1 MRETPEF
8 DQLCRVLAANVRR
21 LRLARGLSQEQLAFD
36 ADIDRTYVSQIER
49 SVINPSLLVLHKVA
63 VALGTTAIALLQPLA
78 VNDGTIAS

>member
-1 MRETPEF
+1 VRHTPEF
-8 DQLCRVLAANVRR
+8 EQLSEVLAANVRR

-63 VALGTTAIALLQPLA
+63 VALGTDVVVLLTTTPSIAK
-78 VNDGTIAS
+78 ND

>member
-8 DQLCRVLAANVRR
+8 DQLCRVLATNVRR

-78 VNDGTIAS
+78 VNDCTIAS

>member
-1 MRETPEF
+1 VRETPEF